1 MRFVS
6 TALVGLLVSA
16 FSVACSSGEGSP
28 FGEARGG
35 LETEPI
41 IDPGI
46 SVEVPF
52 SERVHLTRT
61 EGEASDS
68 PWAKIERPEPG
79 VIVFDGTEG
88 HPLIDVPDAGITIQS
103 NDDLVAYMVE
113 HFNARKVE
121 GADGQ
126 ASFSLTIVTVG
137 EVGYAENV
145 NLESMDFV
153 KVSNPVLALLG
164 GKEGVIHLQDQPPIP
179 VQFSYGANCVLGQID
194 QGIVLPFRQCSAFM
208 PDAISIPGFFR
219 MFGTSAFTSVTEPP
233 SPEQG
238 NQYVG
243 SGCSGGSGPGYCV
256 PQFGQRPPSGPNDA
270 FAPILWT
277 DSRVTGEKGPSQ
289 ERRQKRSYGLK
300 IATFGSYG
308 DFGRI
313 VGSCARHRISGNRE
327 KFDTITY
334 PGLFDRSAAKICLEP
349 EF

>member
-88 HPLIDVPDAGITIQS
+88 HPLIDVPDAGITVQS

-121 GADGQ
+121 SADGQ

-164 GKEGVIHLQDQPPIP
+164 GKEGAIHLQDQPPIP
-179 VQFSYGANCVLGQID
+179 VQFSYGANCVLGELHQEMT
-194 QGIVLPFRQCSAFM
+194 LPFRQCSSFM
-208 PDAISIPGFFR
+208 PQVASIPGLTSV
-219 MFGTSAFTSVTEPP
+219 FGTSVFTAVTPPPEPA
-233 SPEQG
+233 EQG
-238 NQYVG
+238 NQYI
-243 SGCSGGSGPGYCV
+243 GCGGGSGPGNCV
-256 PQFGQRPPSGPNDA
+256 PQFGQRPPGTSGRVTTP
-270 FAPILWT
+270 FLRL
-277 DSRVTGEKGPSQ
+277 DSRTTGERGPAQ
-289 ERRQKRSYGLK
+289 YRRAR
-300 IATFGSYG
+300 ATYALSIDSVGSYV
-308 DFGRI
+308 DFGGI
-313 VGSCARHRISGNRE
+313 LGTCGRHGIDGIRE

-334 PGLFDRSAAKICLEP
+334 PGRFDRAAAKICTQP

>member
-121 GADGQ
+121 AADGQ

-179 VQFSYGANCVLGQID
+179 VQFSYGANCVLGELHQEMT
-194 QGIVLPFRQCSAFM
+194 LPFRQCSAFT
-208 PDAISIPGFFR
+208 PDAIVIPGFSR
-219 MFGTSAFTSVTEPP
+219 VFGTNAFTSVTAPP
-233 SPEQG
+233 DVAG
-238 NQYVG
+238 TRYVA
-243 SGCSGGSGPGYCV
+243 GCTTPTPGGACV
-256 PQFGQRPPSGPNDA
+256 PAVAQVPSQSSRVSTPLLQ
-270 FAPILWT
+270 I
-277 DSRVTGEKGPSQ
+277 DSRVSARRGPSQ
-289 ERRQKRSYGLK
+289 ERRQRRAFDLK
-300 IATFGSYG
+300 ITALGQHD
-308 DFGRI
+308 DFGDI
-313 VGSCARHRISGNRE
+313 LGSCARHATDGIRD

-334 PGLFDRSAAKICLEP
+334 PGVFDRSAAKICTQP